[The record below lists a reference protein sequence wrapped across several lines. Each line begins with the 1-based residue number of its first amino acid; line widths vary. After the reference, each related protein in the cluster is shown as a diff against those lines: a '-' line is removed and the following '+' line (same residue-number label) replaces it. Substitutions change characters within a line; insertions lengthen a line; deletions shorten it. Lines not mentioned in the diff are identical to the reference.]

1 MHCARFMAYIESV
14 IVQQVH
20 FQRKAELMTTISAVQ
35 PRAAVAGRA
44 TIMRLALGIL
54 LSALSGV
61 MLLLSFPPYGLW
73 PLMWISFV
81 PYLVAQYRLMPFK
94 WSSLAVALANLLWLG
109 PFLAGL
115 FGTEVGFFFTY
126 LGVWIAILNLL
137 TGNDRKF
144 QEITRYR
151 WLVPFGMATFV
162 GFEMVRATF
171 IPMVATSAFVGY
183 TQAKQPWLI
192 QPVSIFSVYGLDL
205 LILLVNYSIALGVM
219 AWHDRRWPL
228 AEVHPVDA
236 RMARNWLLIA
246 GITLAAWIGLS
257 VVLLNRVA
265 DAPKVRVAA
274 LRPDFPLPA
283 FQDKVNTSQVR
294 FDTFAALARQ
304 ASAQGAKILYAPE
317 MMFNFDPQKEFT
329 DSFRALAKETGA
341 YMFITYTV
349 SQEGEPWRNEAVLLT
364 PTGEFQA
371 VYGKNHAF
379 GEPPSA
385 MRGVYPV
392 YNTPLGQLAT
402 LICHDANYTD
412 VARKLTTNGAQ
423 LIAAP
428 IREFGGFGHQYW
440 TNVLFR
446 AVENRTAMVVSGVA
460 TISAIINPDGSI
472 VALDDD
478 SSGSR
483 VTLVGDVSLGSGPTA
498 YTSLGDILGWVAMA
512 AFAFFI
518 VFQVIT
524 ERRAK
529 KAAATVSAPTR

>member
-1 MHCARFMAYIESV
+1 MRSARFMDYIGSV
-14 IVQQVH
+14 IVLQVC
-20 FQRKAELMTTISAVQ
+20 FQRKAEQMTTISALQPMASVQ
-35 PRAAVAGRA
+35 GRA

-54 LSALSGV
+54 LSALSGA
-61 MLLLSFPPYGLW
+61 MLLLSFPPYGIW
-73 PLMWISFV
+73 PLMWVSFV
-81 PYLVAQYRLMPFK
+81 PYVVAQYRMMPFK

-137 TGNDRKF
+137 IGKDRNF
-144 QEITRYR
+144 QEITQYR

-183 TQAKQPWLI
+183 TQATQPWLI

-205 LILLVNYSIALGVM
+205 LILLVNYSIALGIM
-219 AWHDRRWPL
+219 AWHDRHWPL
-228 AEVHPVDA
+228 AEVRPVEG
-236 RMARNWLLIA
+236 RMARNWLLVA
-246 GITLAAWIGLS
+246 GVTLAAWIGLS

-265 DAPKVRVAA
+265 EAPKVRVAA
-274 LRPDFPLPA
+274 LRPGFPLPA

-294 FDTFAALARQ
+294 LDTFAEMARE
-304 ASAQGAKILYAPE
+304 ASAQGAKILYTPE

-329 DSFRALAKETGA
+329 ERFRALAKETGT
-341 YMFITYTV
+341 YIFIAYTV
-349 SQEGEPWRNEAVLLT
+349 AQEGEPWRNEAVLLT
-364 PTGEFQA
+364 PAGEFLA

-392 YNTPLGQLAT
+392 YGTPLGRLAT

-412 VARKLTTNGAQ
+412 VARRLTTNGAQ

-446 AVENRTAMVVSGVA
+446 AVEKRTAMVVSGVA

-483 VTLVGDVSLGSGPTA
+483 VTVVGDATLGSGPTP
-498 YTSLGDILGWVAMA
+498 YSSLGDILGWVSMA

-518 VFQVIT
+518 VFQVVT

-529 KAAATVSAPTR
+529 RAAATAKAPTR